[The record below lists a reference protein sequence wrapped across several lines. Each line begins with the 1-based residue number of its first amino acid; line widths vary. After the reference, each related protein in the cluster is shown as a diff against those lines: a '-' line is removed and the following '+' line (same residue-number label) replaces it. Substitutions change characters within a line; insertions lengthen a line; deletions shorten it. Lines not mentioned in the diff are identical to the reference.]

1 MHNYNMNVISGTQI
15 NITHAMFI
23 VNILY
28 SLYFKNPVNIIKL
41 RQSMLFSNLYIYII
55 NCNHPPQAVI
65 VTDYLFKICIFC
77 HYTDRG
83 NTKPQMLFG
92 I

>member
-28 SLYFKNPVNIIKL
+28 SLYFKNPVNII
-41 RQSMLFSNLYIYII
+41 QAWDFS
-55 NCNHPPQAVI
+55 V
-65 VTDYLFKICIFC
+65 F
-77 HYTDRG
+77 
-83 NTKPQMLFG
+83 
-92 I
+92 